1 MANWNYL
8 KFNKRCGDPC
18 KKNVTPEPD
27 SFVWGFDLRDHKIKI
42 CYQDRVGYSLVISE
56 PGFLNDDCNIVAWA
70 PIEEGKTEPNLA
82 EIKKC
87 GIYWPPT
94 GSVEYQRKLIRVL
107 SHKQPRS
114 KFEKRANDASIA
126 HAQAVLS
133 DARKA
138 NSAST

>member
-1 MANWNYL
+1 MAFKPAPVL
-8 KFNKRCGDPC
+8 KALSEKGRKSGLS
-18 KKNVTPEPD
+18 VEP
-27 SFVWGFDLRDHKIKI
+27 R
-42 CYQDRVGYSLVISE
+42 E

-70 PIEEGKTEPNLA
+70 PIEEGKTEPDLA

-126 HAQAVLS
+126 HARAVLS
-133 DARKA
+133 DARKTT
-138 NSAST
+138 SASI